1 VTGTSPIVLGILN
14 GTAFYVLGSCLAVL
28 ALVVTAIGLRDTN
41 AFSSSA
47 VARIGVAA
55 FVVLVIGTTT
65 FAVRYS
71 EDEQA
76 DRRAELAA
84 EEAQEGATEL
94 PGGGEVPTPEAAGA
108 EGAPPGQAPEGE
120 TIPPT
125 AEQAPAAK
133 KTPAGKQKAA
143 AKAPGGTLALAAD
156 PTQIAY
162 DKTALASRPGKVT
175 IDFDNPSQISHD
187 VAIAKGSQEIA
198 KSALITQSKTTVT
211 ADLASGNYVFY
222 CTVPGHR
229 EAGMQGTLTV
239 K

>member
-1 VTGTSPIVLGILN
+1 VNGTFHVLAILN
-14 GTAFYVLGSCLAVL
+14 GTAFYVLGSCLALL
-28 ALVVTAIGLRDTN
+28 ALVVTAVGLRDSK
-41 AFSSSA
+41 AFSSKVAERAA
-47 VARIGVAA
+47 VLLFA
-55 FVVLVIGTTT
+55 VLVIGTAT

-71 EDEQA
+71 NDEQA

-84 EEAQEGATEL
+84 EEAKEGATEL

-108 EGAPPGQAPEGE
+108 EGTPPGQPVEGE
-120 TIPPT
+120 TIPST
-125 AEQAPAAK
+125 AEKEPATKAPAAK
-133 KTPAGKQKAA
+133 KKPA
-143 AKAPGGTLALAAD
+143 AKGAGGTLALAAD

-162 DKTALASRPGKVT
+162 DKTSLASKPGKVT

-198 KSALITQSKTTVT
+198 KSDLIAQSKTSVA
-211 ADLASGNYVFY
+211 ADLASGKYVFF

-229 EAGMQGTLTV
+229 EAGMQGALTV